1 MMNKNRWLAIIMVAV
16 MGINVMMGVSVTS
29 YAKNVQSPITK
40 QVTSLGA
47 KNTKSIKKQKPKKV
61 KVKNVT
67 PTKVKITWKKV
78 FGAKKYCVTYFNK
91 KSNVKKKYVKG
102 TSATIKGLKAN
113 TKYTY
118 YVQAIGKENGKTVK
132 SKKSAKVKKRTLEK
146 KDRTEKKTEKVT
158 ERATTEEKTEVTT
171 EKATTEEKKT
181 EAATENVTTE
191 EKTEATTEKVTEEE
205 KTETTT
211 EKVTTEEK
219 PEVTTEKATTEEK
232 TTETTT
238 EKVTTEKA
246 TTEEKPE
253 VTTEKATTEEKTTE
267 TTTEKV
273 TTEEKPEVTTEKV
286 TTEEKPEVTTE
297 KVTTEEKTTETTTKK
312 VTTEEKTTEVTTED
326 NTEEEMELATPQ
338 NLMVTRINPFQV
350 KVTWDEVEGANAY
363 QLKYGTSPTMASY
376 VNKLAYTNEIVLS
389 SLRPTSM
396 YYYTIEA
403 IYQQEGQED
412 VMSEKS
418 EVVNIRNYDL
428 DIPKLTNYALNADET
443 EVTFDVAV
451 DEDAFAMHTTSY
463 LTSTRLYYSTD
474 GTSFTQCQEVAA
486 TEKNITFTGL
496 EPGTQYYFK
505 ACYYYENGTKTA
517 SSRYSN
523 VVSFETEKEL
533 VLTAPQNISVT
544 SETPFSVTVR
554 FDEVEDANQYWVYC
568 TDKWGE
574 GVKEVT
580 DSNSITITGLKANA
594 KYIYQVQAAYVKD
607 EKVTTS
613 ELSSEVTYVNPKVG
627 IPQVSS
633 TDLYVEE
640 DGSADCVLTYTPI
653 DYMKYVYVYQSEDGV
668 SYEKVTQNDATA
680 TSVAVGGLGAGK
692 TYYFKIRMYQK
703 INTSVVYSVYS
714 DVVTVT
720 VPSTDTG
727 NEDDGD
733 ADNTEATTEQS
744 TTEAATTEQITTED
758 PTTEV
763 PTTEAPVEQP
773 SDAELI
779 EQDGRP
785 QAGNTY
791 AAHIMA
797 YEILDLM
804 NEERVRVGSDP
815 CTMDPRYLQV
825 AAIRAQEI
833 TILYSYQRPNGGNW
847 YSAYT
852 DLGYRPG
859 SAAENIVWG
868 YRTST
873 GFYNAWKNSGGHYRN
888 MTNYNYKYV
897 GIYIYQNAVNGH
909 YYAVQNFAK
918 K

>member
-16 MGINVMMGVSVTS
+16 MGINVMGVSVTS

-40 QVTSLGA
+40 QVTSLGS

-78 FGAKKYCVTYFNK
+78 SGAKKYCVTYFNK
-91 KSNVKKKYVKG
+91 KSNVKKQYVKG

-219 PEVTTEKATTEEK
+219 PEVTTEK
-232 TTETTT
+232 
-238 EKVTTEKA
+238 V
-246 TTEEKPE
+246 
-253 VTTEKATTEEKTTE
+253 TTEEKTTE

-286 TTEEKPEVTTE
+286 TTEEKKTESTTE
-297 KVTTEEKTTETTTKK
+297 KVTTEEKKTESTTESA
-312 VTTEEKTTEVTTED
+312 TTEEKKTEVTTED
-326 NTEEEMELATPQ
+326 DTEEEVELVAPQ
-338 NLMVTRINPFQV
+338 NLTVTRITPFQV
-350 KVTWDEVEGANAY
+350 KVTWDKVEGANVY
-363 QLKYGTSPTMASY
+363 ELKYGTSPTMVLYA
-376 VNKLAYTNEIVLS
+376 NKLVYTNEIVLNN
-389 SLRPTSM
+389 LRPTSM
-396 YYYTIEA
+396 YYYTITA
-403 IYQQEGQED
+403 MYRQDGQED
-412 VMSEKS
+412 VMSEES
-418 EVVNIRNYDL
+418 EIINIRNYDL
-428 DIPKLTNYALNADET
+428 DIPKLTNYTLNADET

-451 DEDAFAMHTTSY
+451 DEDAYAMHTTSY

-486 TEKNITFTGL
+486 TEKNIIFTGL

-505 ACYYYENGTKTA
+505 ACYYYENGTKKA
-517 SSRYSN
+517 SSKYSN

-533 VLTAPQNISVT
+533 VLTAPQNVSVS
-544 SETPFSVTVR
+544 SETPFSVTVS
-554 FDEVEDANQYWVYC
+554 FDEVEDANQYWVYY
-568 TDKWGE
+568 TDYWGE
-574 GVKEVT
+574 TVKEVT
-580 DSNSITITGLKANA
+580 DSNSITITGLNANA

-680 TSVAVGGLGAGK
+680 TSVVVEGLGAGK

-727 NEDDGD
+727 NEEGGD
-733 ADNTEATTEQS
+733 TDNAEATTEQS
-744 TTEAATTEQITTED
+744 TTETATTEQITTEE

-833 TILYSYQRPNGGNW
+833 TILYSHQRPNGGNW

-897 GIYIYQNAVNGH
+897 GIYIYQNPENGH

>member
-1 MMNKNRWLAIIMVAV
+1 MAAIMVAV
-16 MGINVMMGVSVTS
+16 MGISTLTGASTTS
-29 YAKNVQSPITK
+29 QAASFASFQIQKKVN
-40 QVTSLGA
+40 QVGA
-47 KNTKSIKKQKPKKV
+47 KKTQSVKKEKPKKV

-78 FGAKKYCVTYFNK
+78 SGAKKYCVTYYNK

-102 TSATIKGLKAN
+102 TSVTIKGLKAN

-132 SKKSAKVKKRTLEK
+132 SKKSAKVKKRTLKE
-146 KDRTEKKTEKVT
+146 KDRIEK
-158 ERATTEEKTEVTT
+158 KTEVTT

-181 EAATENVTTE
+181 E
-191 EKTEATTEKVTEEE
+191 
-205 KTETTT
+205 
-211 EKVTTEEK
+211 
-219 PEVTTEKATTEEK
+219 VTTEKATTEEK
-232 TTETTT
+232 KTETTT
-238 EKVTTEKA
+238 KKATAEEKKAEITPEKATTEEKKTEATTEKA
-246 TTEEKPE
+246 TTEEKKTE
-253 VTTEKATTEEKTTE
+253 ATTEKATTEEKKTE
-267 TTTEKV
+267 ATTEKA
-273 TTEEKPEVTTEKV
+273 TTEE
-286 TTEEKPEVTTE
+286 
-297 KVTTEEKTTETTTKK
+297 EKTEVSTEN
-312 VTTEEKTTEVTTED
+312 
-326 NTEEEMELATPQ
+326 NTEEEMELAVPQ
-338 NLMVTRINPFQV
+338 NLTVTRITPFQV
-350 KVTWDEVEGANAY
+350 KLTWDKVDGANAY
-363 QLKYGTSPTMASY
+363 RVTYGTSPTFLTY
-376 VNKLAYTNEIVLS
+376 ITKIAYTNEIVIDN
-389 SLRPTSM
+389 LRQTSM
-396 YYYTIEA
+396 YYYTITA
-403 IYQQEGQED
+403 MYRQDGQED
-412 VMSEKS
+412 VTSAESEIIN
-418 EVVNIRNYDL
+418 VRNYSL
-428 DIPKLTNYALNADET
+428 DIPKLTNYTLNEDET

-451 DEDAFAMHTTSY
+451 DEDAYAMHTTSY

-474 GTSFTQCQEVAA
+474 GTSFTQCHEVAA

-517 SSRYSN
+517 SSKYSN
-523 VVSFETEKEL
+523 VVSFETEKEV
-533 VLTAPQNISVT
+533 VLTAPQNVLVS
-544 SETPFSVTVR
+544 SETPFSVTVS

-627 IPQVSS
+627 IPQMSS

-640 DGSADCVLTYTPI
+640 DGTADCVLTYTPM

-727 NEDDGD
+727 NEEDGD

-744 TTEAATTEQITTED
+744 TTEAATTEQITTEE

-804 NEERVRVGSDP
+804 NAERVRVGSAP

-833 TILYSYQRPNGGNW
+833 TILYSHQRPNGGNW

-897 GIYIYQNAVNGH
+897 GIYIYQNPENGH

>member
-40 QVTSLGA
+40 QVTSLGV

-78 FGAKKYCVTYFNK
+78 SGAKKYCVTYFNK

-158 ERATTEEKTEVTT
+158 ERATPEEKTEVTT
-171 EKATTEEKKT
+171 EKATTEEKTT
-181 EAATENVTTE
+181 ETATEKVTTE

-219 PEVTTEKATTEEK
+219 

-246 TTEEKPE
+246 TTEEKTAE
-253 VTTEKATTEEKTTE
+253 TTTEKVTTEEKTTE

-273 TTEEKPEVTTEKV
+273 TTEE
-286 TTEEKPEVTTE
+286 
-297 KVTTEEKTTETTTKK
+297 
-312 VTTEEKTTEVTTED
+312 TTEVTTED

-338 NLMVTRINPFQV
+338 NLTVTSINPFQV
-350 KVTWDEVEGANAY
+350 KVTWDEVEGANVY

-396 YYYTIEA
+396 YYYTIA
-403 IYQQEGQED
+403 AMYQQDGQED

-418 EVVNIRNYDL
+418 EVVNVRNYDL
-428 DIPKLTNYALNADET
+428 DIPKLTNYTLNADET
-443 EVTFDVAV
+443 EVTFDVSV
-451 DEDAFAMHTTSY
+451 DEDTFAMHTTSY
-463 LTSTRLYYSTD
+463 LTSMRLYYSTD

-517 SSRYSN
+517 SSKYSN
-523 VVSFETEKEL
+523 VVSFETEKEV

-580 DSNSITITGLKANA
+580 DLNSITITGLKANA
-594 KYIYQVQAAYVKD
+594 RYTYQVQAVYVKD

-627 IPQVSS
+627 ISQVSS
-633 TDLYVEE
+633 ADLYVEE

-680 TSVAVGGLGAGK
+680 TSVVVEGLGAGK

-720 VPSTDTG
+720 VPSTDRG

-744 TTEAATTEQITTED
+744 TTETATTEQITTEE

-833 TILYSYQRPNGGNW
+833 TILYSHQRPNGGNW

-897 GIYIYQNAVNGH
+897 GIYIYQNPVNGH

>member
-1 MMNKNRWLAIIMVAV
+1 MNKKRWLASIMIAV
-16 MGINVMMGVSVTS
+16 MGMNTLAGISISSEAASFVNCEIEKKV
-29 YAKNVQSPITK
+29 K
-40 QVTSLGA
+40 QVGA
-47 KNTKSIKKQKPKKV
+47 KTAQSVKKQKPKKI

-67 PTKVKITWKKV
+67 PAKVKITWKKV
-78 FGAKKYCVTYFNK
+78 SGAKKYCVTYYNK
-91 KSNVKKKYVKG
+91 KSKLKKKYVKG

-132 SKKSAKVKKRTLEK
+132 SKKSVKVKKRTLRK
-146 KDRTEKKTEKVT
+146 KSRTEKKTEKVT
-158 ERATTEEKTEVTT
+158 ERATTEEKTT
-171 EKATTEEKKT
+171 ESATENATTEEKTT
-181 EAATENVTTE
+181 ESATEN
-191 EKTEATTEKVTEEE
+191 
-205 KTETTT
+205 
-211 EKVTTEEK
+211 
-219 PEVTTEKATTEEK
+219 ATTEEK

-238 EKVTTEKA
+238 ER
-246 TTEEKPE
+246 
-253 VTTEKATTEEKTTE
+253 ATTEEKTTE
-267 TTTEKV
+267 TTTENV
-273 TTEEKPEVTTEKV
+273 TTEEKTTEVTTEETTETTTERA
-286 TTEEKPEVTTE
+286 TTEEKKTESATE
-297 KVTTEEKTTETTTKK
+297 KVTTEEKTTETTTEN
-312 VTTEEKTTEVTTED
+312 VTTEEKTTEITTEEKTEVTTED

-338 NLMVTRINPFQV
+338 NLTVTRINPFQV
-350 KVTWDEVEGANAY
+350 KVTWDEVEGANVY
-363 QLKYGTSPTMASY
+363 QLKYGTSPTMALCIT
-376 VNKLAYTNEIVLS
+376 KLVYTNEIVLS
-389 SLRPTSM
+389 SLRPNAM

-418 EVVNIRNYDL
+418 KLVNIRNYNL
-428 DIPKLTNYALNADET
+428 DIPKLTNYTLNADET

-451 DEDAFAMHTTSY
+451 DEDAFAAHTTSY

-505 ACYYYENGTKTA
+505 ACYCYDNGNKT
-517 SSRYSN
+517 SVSKYSN

-580 DSNSITITGLKANA
+580 DLNSITITGLKANVR
-594 KYIYQVQAAYVKD
+594 YTYQVQAVYVKD

-680 TSVAVGGLGAGK
+680 TNVAVRGLGAGK

-727 NEDDGD
+727 NEGDGD

-744 TTEAATTEQITTED
+744 TTEAATTEQITTEE

-791 AAHIMA
+791 EAHIMA

-815 CTMDPRYLQV
+815 CIMDPRYLQV

-833 TILYSYQRPNGGNW
+833 TILYSHQRPNGGNW

-897 GIYIYQNAVNGH
+897 GIYIYQNPENGH